1 MITID
6 LTMPIEIA
14 NILILIVIMNAVLYK
29 PIRTILEERQKKVTA
44 LDKDIDTFNK
54 NAKLRLEEFDQK
66 IMDARSKAKAEM
78 DSIKNAANAESNEKL
93 AKVRKDVEAEKA
105 GQLSQI
111 QGQVASA
118 EQELKG
124 QVTGFASDMASKILG
139 RAL

>member
-29 PIRTILEERQKKVTA
+29 PIRTILEERQKKVAA

-78 DSIKNAANAESNEKL
+78 DSMKNAANAEGNEKL
-93 AKVRKDVEAEKA
+93 AKVRKEVDAEKA

>member
-6 LTMPIEIA
+6 LTMPIQIA

-29 PIRTILEERQKKVTA
+29 PIRTILEERQKKIA
-44 LDKDIDTFNK
+44 GLDKDIDTFNK

-66 IMDARSKAKAEM
+66 IMDARGKAKAEM
-78 DSIKNAANAESNEKL
+78 EAMKSAANAESNEKL
-93 AKVRKDVEAEKA
+93 AKIRKEVDVEKA

-111 QGQVASA
+111 QQQVSSA
-118 EQELKG
+118 EQELRG
-124 QVTGFASDMASKILG
+124 QVSGFANEMASKILG

>member
-6 LTMPIEIA
+6 LTMLIEIA

-29 PIRTILEERQKKVTA
+29 PIRTILEERQKKVAA

-66 IMDARSKAKAEM
+66 IMGARTKAKAEM
-78 DSIKNAANAESNEKL
+78 DGMKSAANAESNEKL
-93 AKVRKDVEAEKA
+93 AKVRKEVEAEKS
-105 GQLSQI
+105 GQLSKI
-111 QGQVASA
+111 LEQVASA
-118 EQELKG
+118 EKELKG
-124 QVTGFASDMASKILG
+124 QVAGFASDMASKILG